1 MRFSRNATK
10 NPIKKQGEELN
21 RHFSEENNQMINWY
35 VKRCSA
41 PLNIR
46 EIQSKTTV
54 RYHLTPVWMTF
65 IKKIRDHKR
74 WWGGWG
80 EKGTLVHCW
89 GCKLVSGSTEN
100 SVEIPQKNKRRPV
113 IWSSSSTSGHSYGEN
128 ETVISKRHLN
138 PYILCSI
145 LYNSQDVETVFLL
158 MEEWIKKMLPTYNE
172 ILFSHTKKETLSSAT
187 TWTDLQGTVLDEMPS
202 EKDKY

>member
-1 MRFSRNATK
+1 
-10 NPIKKQGEELN
+10 
-21 RHFSEENNQMINWY
+21 MINWY
-35 VKRCSA
+35 VKRCST
-41 PLNIR
+41 PLNTSELQI
-46 EIQSKTTV
+46 KTTV

-80 EKGTLVHCW
+80 EKGTLCTAGDVNW
-89 GCKLVSGSTEN
+89 FQAVQKTVWRVLK
-100 SVEIPQKNKRRPV
+100 KNKRRPV
-113 IWSSSSTSGHSYGEN
+113 IWSSSSTSGHSYTEN
-128 ETVISKRHLN
+128 ETIILKRHLN

-145 LYNSQDVETVFLL
+145 LYSSHGMETVFLL
-158 MEEWIKKMLPTYNE
+158 MEEWIKKMLPTYNG

-187 TWTDLQGTVLDEMPS
+187 TWTDLEGTVLDEMPS